1 MSDFMLLSI
10 HFIVL
15 GISLAV
21 PVGPIK
27 FEMIRRGLSGG
38 FWPSWLVGLGAVC
51 ADFIFMFLVF
61 IGLAPFL
68 QYQPVQLAM
77 LSIGIVMLG
86 YLGSTTIKSA
96 FSSKALLHNKN
107 HTINKNP
114 FWTGFIIALMN
125 PYNFMF
131 WFGVYGGALQSIPS
145 STGEL
150 VKVGLSLCIIAGI
163 ILWNLNVAF
172 TVHFFRSL
180 VNENTVRWITGLA
193 GLGLIGFSGFLLYKL
208 LCNF

>member
-1 MSDFMLLSI
+1 MSDFMLSII

-21 PVGPIK
+21 PIGPIK
-27 FEMIRRGLSGG
+27 LEMIRRGFNGG
-38 FWPSWLVGLGAVC
+38 FWPSWLVGLGAVS
-51 ADFIFMFLVF
+51 ADFIFMLVVFL
-61 IGLAPFL
+61 GLSPFL
-68 QYQPVQLAM
+68 QYKPVQLTM
-77 LSIGIVMLG
+77 LSIGIVMLS
-86 YLGSTTIKSA
+86 YLGTTTMKNA
-96 FSSKALLHNKN
+96 FSAKVLPHINNNIS
-107 HTINKNP
+107 NKNP

-145 STGEL
+145 SSGKL
-150 VKVGLSLCIIAGI
+150 VKIGLSFCILAGI

-180 VNENTVRWITGLA
+180 VNENTIKWVTCVA
-193 GLGLIGFSGFLLYKL
+193 GAGLIGFSGFLIYKL
-208 LCNF
+208 LS